1 MSSVHLHRARRTRTR
16 APRAPSCRCQRQ
28 HRDHGKGRAAALYLT
43 QSRQD
48 AEPLS
53 RRDPRS
59 VATVLH
65 GRAEPLVMRRWAG
78 TRLGFSVNVTMCL
91 EVLIKAIEDDDGV
104 LSEK

>member
-1 MSSVHLHRARRTRTR
+1 MSSAHLHRARRTRD
-16 APRAPSCRCQRQ
+16 PRAPSRRRQRQ
-28 HRDHGKGRAAALYLT
+28 HRDRGKGRSAALYLT

-53 RRDPRS
+53 RRDPCS
-59 VATVLH
+59 VATVLR

-78 TRLGFSVNVTMCL
+78 TRLGFSVNLMMCL
-91 EVLIKAIEDDDGV
+91 EVLIKAIGDDGV

>member
-1 MSSVHLHRARRTRTR
+1 MSSVHLHRARRTHDL
-16 APRAPSCRCQRQ
+16 RAPSRRRQRQ

-65 GRAEPLVMRRWAG
+65 GRTEPLVMRRWAG

-91 EVLIKAIEDDDGV
+91 EVLIKAIGDDGV